1 MTINAEQA
9 LAVYKKAEQLYS
21 PEDVDAAY
29 DRMSEAITRRLSG
42 TDPIVLCVMNGGLIP
57 AGHLLT
63 RLDFPLW
70 IDYIHATRYRGD
82 TSGGELHWFKSPEV
96 PLDGRSVLI
105 VDDILDEGITLAAIV
120 EACKANGAAEVC
132 TAVLVEKIH
141 ARGNGI
147 KADFVGL
154 QTEDHYL
161 FGCGMDYKGYLRNV
175 PGIYAVVQ

>member
-9 LAVYKKAEQLYS
+9 KTVYRNAERIYS
-21 PEDVDAAY
+21 PEEVNAAY
-29 DRMSEAITRRLSG
+29 DRMGEEITQRLSDA
-42 TDPIVLCVMNGGLIP
+42 DPIVLCVMNGGLIP

-63 RLDFPLW
+63 RIDFPLW
-70 IDYIHATRYRGD
+70 IDYIHATRYRGE

-105 VDDILDEGITLAAIV
+105 IDDILDEGITLAAIV

-132 TAVLVEKIH
+132 TAVLVQKKHE
-141 ARGNGI
+141 RGNGI

-154 QTEDHYL
+154 ETEDRYL

-175 PGIYAVVQ
+175 AGIYAVAQ